1 MQLSINARTAQ
12 GILQE
17 RNRTVAELR
26 QLGRIELSANVFIT
40 LVGKRRYTLLDLSSA
55 AGEGIADL
63 VPAYDRHLVPAWQE
77 DKDGTREDRQTA
89 ERYASFRH
97 QLIHG

>member
-17 RNRTVAELR
+17 RNRTVTELR
-26 QLGRIELSANVFIT
+26 QQGRIELATNVFLT
-40 LVGKRRYTLLDLSSA
+40 LVGKRRYTLVDLSSA
-55 AGEGIADL
+55 CGEGIADL
-63 VPAYDRHLVPAWQE
+63 VPTHDRHLVPAWQE
-77 DKDGTREDRQTA
+77 DADGTREDRQIA
-89 ERYASFRH
+89 ERYACFRH